1 MNKRI
6 TAIAAAVVIAAGSA
20 YYLLKPSPSSATKT
34 ESSSATSTQSAAAT
48 APTAL
53 NLRTI
58 LLEFPRGEIPAQAT
72 LNYRFSQEMVS
83 LSSVGKSADAVV
95 QTSPAG
101 LFSTVWLDQKTIQL
115 IPIKSLTSGQRIEL
129 KLLGK
134 ALTDLGYVNNA
145 ENFDSVV
152 NVLQQRLSIKEIGF
166 NVEDNAVSYSME
178 VSSDDVLTEDALKQ
192 LLVLD
197 QSSAKDASFYY
208 GQVSPRLWNVTVIG
222 LTKGPGSFRLR
233 WKHQLTEQEFAAE
246 RVLQLPQVDSMSV
259 LSATFNDK
267 DGQRFE
273 VRFSQPIASQDLDG
287 LVKLNDKKAR
297 ARINGNELEVFPDT
311 KLSGKVSLWIAST
324 LKSADGDELGA
335 AYQHEL
341 QVSSMLPSV
350 QFIGNGQIMPNAER
364 LLIPVQATNV
374 NALELR
380 VFQIFPDNIP
390 QFLQRAD
397 GNFSSYYTEDV
408 GRYIAQRTFE
418 LKDAKRDETAVYQL
432 DVTELVGKYRGS
444 IFRLDAVLQPQH
456 SMYPCETKLESQPLV
471 PLTRLNYE
479 GSYRENEIP
488 ERLWQFYQSRGDY
501 DWEQRDNP
509 CHSSFFS
516 SSRGS
521 NKTFIAS
528 NIGLI
533 AKQGKDGQLHVFST
547 SLDNGLPLA
556 GVKITA
562 YNYQQQVI
570 AQAETDNQGM
580 VSVKPEG
587 ESYFIK
593 ADKDGDTGYLKVNEN
608 EALPTN
614 QFDTG
619 GSSSKGGIKAF
630 LYGERNVW
638 RPGDTIYLNL
648 ILQDK
653 AQQLPA
659 DFPVTLDFFSPQG
672 QKISSLTARPVGAGF
687 YRFDLATSAEGP
699 TGNYTAIAKVADNYF
714 DTVLKVENILPNR
727 LKIDLTL
734 PQTFSKQT
742 AAAELVSNWLS
753 GASAEGLKADV
764 EMKLKAGAT
773 EFDGLQAYVFDD
785 ATRAFNPQKAMVWQG
800 QLGPLGDAQ
809 FEITPELNA
818 TAPGVLKA
826 LFIMRVFEPS
836 GQFSTQFKEV
846 PFYPFDRYVGL
857 ALPKEFKNSPL
868 PDHQAMNV
876 RAVMVDTSGT
886 KLTNRDVA
894 IKLVK
899 LRWSWWWDEEEN
911 DYNYASDYDAKEV
924 SNFTVTTD
932 QSGFA
937 DIPIKADDYEHGRYR
952 LIACDNSADDAH
964 CSSQVFYIG
973 WGWDEKQGRDSSTR
987 LGITADKEDYVV
999 GDTAHI
1005 NVPGGTARQ
1014 VLLTLESGSQ
1024 VLEKRWYSLSATQ
1037 NVIDVPLDK
1046 RMVPN
1051 VYAHISQIL
1060 PHTKRPSDMPLRSYG
1075 LVNLAVKDPQ
1085 SELHPQL
1092 TLPSEV
1098 KPESKFTI
1106 EVQEQQ
1112 GQAMTYTLALVDEG
1126 LLGITAFKTPVPH
1139 DTFFRREALG
1149 VQTWDLFDSVVGA
1162 YASDLSRLL
1171 AVGGSEL
1178 IAKRDN
1184 KRLQRFKPLVQMFGP
1199 FTLDAGK
1206 TAKHDIQLPPYIGA
1220 ARVMVVAG
1228 NGYAFGQTDA
1238 EVKIRQDLDILTTA
1252 PRLVGPGDEFSVP
1265 VTVFWQGKTATEVK
1279 VSIKVDDKLEAII
1292 AEQTA
1297 SFTSAG
1303 EKTVLLRVKARE
1315 KAGFASLD
1323 IQASNGAMS
1332 SKEHLDLPLRAPN
1345 AVEQRLL
1352 SQVLQPGES
1361 WQPKAESFGIA
1372 GSNQQWFNI
1381 NSLRGFD
1388 LVTYLNSL
1396 SDYPHGCV
1404 EQSTSRVLPL
1414 LYASRYQSFTT
1425 AEVDKMTRAI
1435 NQQLKYLA
1443 GYQLNDGRFAY
1454 WRDSPYYTEWGD
1466 LYAGY
1471 FLVKAKSQG
1480 YAMPQPM
1487 YNNWLNAQ
1495 KTAANQF
1502 DSSDTQRLIYQAMR
1516 LWVLALGDNAD
1527 QGAMN
1532 RLRDAIHTRNDT
1544 PVARTILALA
1554 YLELGQQAAA
1564 RELADATVINTPE
1577 PAQSMF
1583 GNPTLQSLF
1592 RVLVQ
1597 MGLGQQSTAISTA
1610 QNLLGATDLQYSATV
1625 EQAMVSQVLTE
1636 QLGAMSAKGPSRRL
1650 TVQAS
1655 DKPIDIELSRP
1666 GYSLQLNEYNAD
1678 KFKVTNTGNTPMYVS
1693 LLRQGIPAPGSE
1705 QPVAQGLRISQT
1717 FTDLAGQPIDIQN
1730 IKQGTDFVALVTIDN
1745 DTGSSLAQVAVSQLF
1760 AAGFELR
1767 SAMLAQEEQSSWVSH
1782 QHSGDDRL
1790 YTYVDFP
1797 YPELNKNRT
1806 LTLKATLNATYAGR
1820 FYLPGWSVQAMY
1832 KPEVKASTTG
1842 IWLEIKP

>member
-1 MNKRI
+1 MNMRI
-6 TAIAAAVVIAAGSA
+6 TAIAAAVIIAASSA
-20 YYLLKPSPSSATKT
+20 YYLLKPQTKT
-34 ESSSATSTQSAAAT
+34 SQSFAPSTVSSSSNAASQAVKSVDLHT
-48 APTAL
+48 M
-53 NLRTI
+53 
-58 LLEFPRGEIPAQAT
+58 LLEYPRGEIPAQST
-72 LNYRFSQEMVS
+72 LSFRFNQEMAA
-83 LSSVGKSADAVV
+83 LSAVGKSADAML
-95 QTSPAG
+95 QTSPSG

-115 IPIKSLTSGQRIEL
+115 LPIKPLTSGQRIEVT
-129 KLLGK
+129 LLGQAFSDSGFVGK
-134 ALTDLGYVNNA
+134 AD
-145 ENFDSVV
+145 NFSTVV
-152 NVLQQRLSIKEIGF
+152 NVLQQRLAIKEIGF
-166 NVEDNAVSYSME
+166 SVDEGAVSYAME
-178 VSSDDVLTEDALKQ
+178 VSSDDDLTEDVLKQ

-197 QSSAKDASFYY
+197 QSSAKDASLYY
-208 GQVSPRLWNVTVIG
+208 GQVSPRQWHVTVIG

-233 WKHQLTEQEFAAE
+233 WKHLVTDPEFAAE
-246 RVLQLPQVDSMSV
+246 RVLQLPQIDTMSV

-287 LVKLNDKKAR
+287 LIKLNDKKAR
-297 ARINGNELEVFPDT
+297 ARINGNELEIFPET
-311 KLSGKVSLWIAST
+311 KLSGKVALWIAPT
-324 LKSADGDELGA
+324 LKSAAGEALGA
-335 AYQHEL
+335 PYQHEL
-341 QVSSMLPSV
+341 QVSSMLPAV
-350 QFIGNGQIMPNAER
+350 KFIGNGQIMPNAER
-364 LLIPVQATNV
+364 LLIPVEATNL
-374 NALELR
+374 NALQLR
-380 VFQIFPDNIP
+380 IFQIYPDNIP

-397 GNFSSYYTEDV
+397 GNYSSYSTDEV
-408 GRYIAQRTFE
+408 GRYIAQRTIE
-418 LKDAKRDETAVYQL
+418 LKDAKRDETGVYQL
-432 DVTELVGKYRGS
+432 DVTDLVGKYRGS
-444 IFRLDAVLQPQH
+444 IFRLEAVMLPQH
-456 SMYPCETKLESQPLV
+456 SMYPCETKLESEPLV
-471 PLTRLNYE
+471 PLTRLSYE

-488 ERLWQFYQSRGDY
+488 ERLWKFYQSRGDY
-501 DWEQRDNP
+501 DWSQRDNP
-509 CHSSFFS
+509 CHSSFYYD
-516 SSRGS
+516 SRGS
-521 NKTFIAS
+521 SKTFIAS
-528 NIGLI
+528 NLGLI
-533 AKQGKDGQLHVFST
+533 AKQGKDGQLHVFTT

-556 GVKITA
+556 GVTVTA
-562 YNYQQQVI
+562 YNYQQQAI
-570 AQAETDNQGM
+570 GQAESDSQGM
-580 VSVKPEG
+580 LSFKPEG

-593 ADKDGDTGYLKVNEN
+593 AEKNGDTGYLKVNEN

-630 LYGERNVW
+630 MYAERNVW
-638 RPGDTIYLNL
+638 RPGDSIYLNL
-648 ILQDK
+648 IIQDK

-659 DFPVTLDFFSPQG
+659 DFPVTVDFFSPQG
-672 QKISSLTARPVGAGF
+672 QKVSSLTARPVGAGF
-687 YRFDLATSAEGP
+687 YRFDLATAAEAP

-734 PQTFSKQT
+734 PHVFTREG

-764 EMKLKAGAT
+764 EMKLRAGAT
-773 EFDGLQAYVFDD
+773 EFDGLQGFVFDD

-809 FEITPELNA
+809 FTLAPELNA

-826 LFIMRVFEPS
+826 LFILRVFEPS

-846 PFYPFDRYVGL
+846 PFYPFDSYVGL
-857 ALPKEFKNSPL
+857 ALPKEFKDSPL
-868 PDHQAMNV
+868 SDHQTMNV
-876 RAVMVDTSGT
+876 RAVMVDTAGT
-886 KLTNRDVA
+886 KLTSRELA

-899 LRWSWWWDEEEN
+899 VRWSWWWDEEDS
-911 DYNYASDYDAKEV
+911 DYNYASDYEAKEV

-937 DIPIKADDYEHGRYR
+937 DIPVKADDYEHGRYR
-952 LIACDNSADDAH
+952 LIACDKSAEDAH

-987 LGITADKEDYVV
+987 LGITADKDGYMV
-999 GDTAHI
+999 GETAHI

-1014 VLLTLESGSQ
+1014 VLLTLENGSQ
-1024 VLEKRWYSLSATQ
+1024 LIEKRWYSLSAEQ
-1037 NVIDVPLDK
+1037 NVIDVVLDK

-1051 VYAHISQIL
+1051 VYAHVSQIL
-1060 PHTKRPSDMPLRSYG
+1060 PHSKRPSDMPLRSYG
-1075 LVNLAVKDPQ
+1075 LVNLPVKDPQ

-1092 TLPSEV
+1092 QLPSEV
-1098 KPESKFTI
+1098 KPESQFTI
-1106 EVQEQQ
+1106 EVKEQT

-1126 LLGITAFKTPVPH
+1126 LLGITDFKTPVPH

-1184 KRLQRFKPLVQMFGP
+1184 KRLQRFKPLVQVFGP
-1199 FTLDAGK
+1199 FTLDAAK
-1206 TAKHDIQLPPYIGA
+1206 TATHEIKLPPYIGA

-1265 VTVFWQGKTATEVK
+1265 VTLFWQGKSATDVTVKLTA
-1279 VSIKVDDKLEAII
+1279 DDKLELIS
-1292 AEQTA
+1292 AEQTVH
-1297 SFTSAG
+1297 FDGAG
-1303 EKTVLLRVKARE
+1303 DKTVLLRVKARE
-1315 KAGFASLD
+1315 KAGIASLD
-1323 IQASNGAMS
+1323 VQASNGAML
-1332 SKEHLDLPLRAPN
+1332 SKEHIDLPLRAPN

-1361 WQPKAESFGIA
+1361 WQPKAETFGIA
-1372 GSNQQWFNI
+1372 GSNQQWFNV
-1381 NSLRGFD
+1381 NMLRNFD

-1414 LYASRYQSFTT
+1414 LYASRYQSFST
-1425 AEVDKMTRAI
+1425 AEVEKMTRAI

-1454 WRDSPYYTEWGD
+1454 WRDSTYYTEWGD

-1487 YNNWLNAQ
+1487 FTNWLNAQ

-1502 DSSDTQRLIYQAMR
+1502 DSNDSSRLVYQAMR
-1516 LWVLALGDNAD
+1516 LWILALGETAD

-1532 RLRDAIHTRNDT
+1532 RLRDVIRTRKDT

-1554 YLELGQQAAA
+1554 YMQLGQQAAA
-1564 RELADATVINTPE
+1564 RELADPTVINTPDSSY
-1577 PAQSMF
+1577 SMF

-1597 MGLGQQSTAISTA
+1597 MGLGQQTAAISTA
-1610 QNLLGATDLQYSATV
+1610 QDLLGATDLSYGATLQ
-1625 EQAMVSQVLTE
+1625 QALVSQVITE
-1636 QLGAMSAKGPSRRL
+1636 QLGAISAKGPSRRL
-1650 TVQAS
+1650 SVQAS
-1655 DKPIDIELSRP
+1655 DQALDIELSRP
-1666 GYSLQLNEYNAD
+1666 GYSLPLTQYNAE
-1678 KFKVTNTGNTPMYVS
+1678 KFKVTNTGNSPLFVS
-1693 LLRQGIPAPGSE
+1693 LLRQGIPAPGTE
-1705 QPVAQGLRISQT
+1705 QQIAQGLKIQQT
-1717 FTDLAGQPIDIQN
+1717 FTDLAGQPIDIKN
-1730 IKQGTDFVALVTIDN
+1730 IKQGTDFVALVTIEN
-1745 DTGSSLAQVAVSQLF
+1745 ETGNSLDQVAVSQLF

-1767 SAMLAQEEQSSWVSH
+1767 SAMLAQEDQSSWVSY

-1797 YPELNKNRT
+1797 FPELNNNRS

-1820 FYLPGWSVQAMY
+1820 FYLPGWSAQAMY
-1832 KPEVKASTTG
+1832 KPEVKATTAG
-1842 IWLEIKP
+1842 TWLEIKP